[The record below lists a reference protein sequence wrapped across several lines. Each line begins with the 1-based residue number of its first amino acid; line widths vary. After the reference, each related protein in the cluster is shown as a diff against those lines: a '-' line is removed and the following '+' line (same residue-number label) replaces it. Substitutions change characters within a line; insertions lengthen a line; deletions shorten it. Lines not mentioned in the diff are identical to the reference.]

1 MLNLDEKKIRKGK
14 PIGLPYQGSKKKIS
28 KKIVYN
34 QYIKLR
40 KRETTIENKLI
51 KINSM
56 ETLENGFISVNAD
69 FGLIAGSNM
78 DRLTEDRYE

>member
-1 MLNLDEKKIRKGK
+1 MAHATFRERLPRTNAPMQLRNGEKKM
-14 PIGLPYQGSKKKIS
+14 
-28 KKIVYN
+28 
-34 QYIKLR
+34 
-40 KRETTIENKLI
+40 ENKLI

-69 FGLIAGSNM
+69 FELGHLEFWTNQCEIDRLIAGGNM

>member
-1 MLNLDEKKIRKGK
+1 MLD
-14 PIGLPYQGSKKKIS
+14 GLEFFC
-28 KKIVYN
+28 YN

-40 KRETTIENKLI
+40 KRETTMENKLI

-69 FGLIAGSNM
+69 FELGHLEFWTNQCEIDRLIAGGNM
-78 DRLTEDRYE
+78 DRLTVDRYE

>member
-1 MLNLDEKKIRKGK
+1 M
-14 PIGLPYQGSKKKIS
+14 
-28 KKIVYN
+28 
-34 QYIKLR
+34 
-40 KRETTIENKLI
+40 ENKLI

-69 FGLIAGSNM
+69 FGLIAGGNM

>member
-1 MLNLDEKKIRKGK
+1 M
-14 PIGLPYQGSKKKIS
+14 
-28 KKIVYN
+28 
-34 QYIKLR
+34 
-40 KRETTIENKLI
+40 ENKLI

-69 FGLIAGSNM
+69 FELGHLEVWTNHCEIDRLIAGGNM

>member
-1 MLNLDEKKIRKGK
+1 M
-14 PIGLPYQGSKKKIS
+14 
-28 KKIVYN
+28 
-34 QYIKLR
+34 
-40 KRETTIENKLI
+40 ENKLI

-69 FGLIAGSNM
+69 FELGNLEFWTNQCELDRLIAGGNM

>member
-1 MLNLDEKKIRKGK
+1 MAHATFRERPPRTNAPMQLRNGEKKM
-14 PIGLPYQGSKKKIS
+14 
-28 KKIVYN
+28 
-34 QYIKLR
+34 
-40 KRETTIENKLI
+40 ENKLI

-69 FGLIAGSNM
+69 FELGHLEFWTNQCEIDRLIAGGNM

>member
-1 MLNLDEKKIRKGK
+1 M
-14 PIGLPYQGSKKKIS
+14 
-28 KKIVYN
+28 
-34 QYIKLR
+34 
-40 KRETTIENKLI
+40 ENKLI

-69 FGLIAGSNM
+69 FELGHLEFWTNQYEIDRLIAGGNM